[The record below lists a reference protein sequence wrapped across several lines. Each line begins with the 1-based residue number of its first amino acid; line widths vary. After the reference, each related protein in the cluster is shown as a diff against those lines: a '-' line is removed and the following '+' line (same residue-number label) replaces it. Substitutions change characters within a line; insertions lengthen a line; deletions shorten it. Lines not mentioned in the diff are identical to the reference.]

1 MGDYW
6 QPFRCEIAL
15 ALWVARSRSRAAK
28 EKASFN
34 FKGHFVNLSSSPH
47 QRSNLETLKANQLHR
62 KSEPTQKKTASGKSS
77 LFTLLKES
85 NNKSNISYIPL
96 LGSNKEAS
104 VRYQH
109 FFIAIPINQ
118 KNETLLFSQEN
129 TLSEASASSVP
140 TMAYKDMSAGILKLH
155 FLSFAK
161 QEIQRLL
168 SVPTCCNWKCSLFLW
183 DSPKTS
189 LLAVDLINSRN
200 CDVMHFGIF
209 F

>member
-1 MGDYW
+1 MKLLWLYGLLVQGPG
-6 QPFRCEIAL
+6 QPKKRHPLTSKDTLLIFPVPLTKEAI
-15 ALWVARSRSRAAK
+15 WKHSRQTSST
-28 EKASFN
+28 EKVSLLRRKQLQAS
-34 FKGHFVNLSSSPH
+34 LPY
-47 QRSNLETLKANQLHR
+47 
-62 KSEPTQKKTASGKSS
+62 
-77 LFTLLKES
+77 FTLLKES

-161 QEIQRLL
+161 
-168 SVPTCCNWKCSLFLW
+168 
-183 DSPKTS
+183 
-189 LLAVDLINSRN
+189 
-200 CDVMHFGIF
+200 
-209 F
+209 